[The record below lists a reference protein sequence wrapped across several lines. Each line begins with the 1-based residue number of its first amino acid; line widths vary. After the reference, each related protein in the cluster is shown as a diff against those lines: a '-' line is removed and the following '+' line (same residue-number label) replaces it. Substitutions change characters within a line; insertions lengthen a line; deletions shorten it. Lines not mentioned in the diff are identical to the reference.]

1 MNMEI
6 KIDKLNIQLE
16 GITLSGENMED
27 VIKNLQLDKL
37 TIRKL
42 LEVPEIH
49 CPRQHLDNIPA
60 NGAYILAQNGK
71 SQYTLVSPEQFSS
84 DYKAMGVAVI
94 EYNKSLLVAL
104 DGFDDTQL
112 IDNNKTELDEPFY
125 DSRESAYRDFNGKGN
140 TEILLK
146 KDSPAAK
153 LCAEYRK
160 GELKDWWLPSLGE
173 FDLMYR
179 NKTAINK
186 CLKVCG
192 GNMLLDEWHWTSTP
206 FSSRSAWIFLWHYG
220 NTLYTY
226 EDVYLRVRPISAFP
240 ELSL

>member
-27 VIKNLQLDKL
+27 AIKYLQLDKL
-37 TIRKL
+37 TIRKF
-42 LEVPEIH
+42 LEVPEID
-49 CPRQHLDNIPA
+49 CPCLNLDNIPA
-60 NGAYILAQNGK
+60 NGAYILAKSGK
-71 SQYTLVSPEQFSS
+71 IQYTLAPPEQFSS
-84 DYKAMGVAVI
+84 DYEAMGVAVI
-94 EYNKSLLVAL
+94 ESDKSLLVAL

-112 IDNNKTELDEPFY
+112 IDNDRKELDEPFY

-140 TEILLK
+140 TKMLLK
-146 KDSPAAK
+146 KGSPAAK

-160 GELKDWWLPSLGE
+160 GELKDWWLPSFGE

-186 CLKVCG
+186 CLNVCG
-192 GNMLLDEWHWTSTP
+192 GDMLPDEWHWTSTP
-206 FSSRSAWIFLWHYG
+206 FSSRSAWIFDWHYG
-220 NTLYTY
+220 YTN
-226 EDVYLRVRPISAFP
+226 LCNKISNNRVRPISAFP
-240 ELSL
+240 NLSL

>member
-1 MNMEI
+1 MNMEV

-125 DSRESAYRDFNGKGN
+125 DSRESAYRD
-140 TEILLK
+140 
-146 KDSPAAK
+146 
-153 LCAEYRK
+153 RK
-160 GELKDWWLPSLGE
+160 STRLNSSHTRPSR
-173 FDLMYR
+173 M
-179 NKTAINK
+179 
-186 CLKVCG
+186 
-192 GNMLLDEWHWTSTP
+192 P
-206 FSSRSAWIFLWHYG
+206 SSA
-220 NTLYTY
+220 
-226 EDVYLRVRPISAFP
+226 
-240 ELSL
+240 